1 MGMTWKVKV
10 SRVAFALTV
19 VAALAMASGAAWIN
33 WVDAL
38 CGAIEG
44 LL

>member
-10 SRVAFALTV
+10 WRVALTLGL
-19 VAALAMASGAAWIN
+19 VAALAMASGAN
-33 WVDAL
+33 WVDDWWSL
-38 CGAIEG
+38 IEG